1 MADAPPQVMT
11 VLGPVP
17 ADELGPT
24 IMHEHVL
31 INMECY
37 WQPPREVSL
46 RTIAEGPVEMTK
58 LGILR
63 RNPLLI
69 RDNVMLTDLDLAID
83 ELREFRMLGG
93 GTIVDVTLADIGR
106 DPRALQIAS
115 RMTGLN
121 IVCGCGHY
129 LHLAHPASLAEES
142 IESIAE
148 RIVREV
154 RDGIDG
160 TGVRPG
166 VIGEIG
172 TADPL
177 HPDEEK
183 VLRAAAR
190 AQSQTGLALTIH
202 LDPSA
207 GKGHEILDI
216 VEGEGADTTKVV
228 LDHLDATIDES
239 LAYHRSLA
247 ERGAIIEYDAVG
259 SESYWPGLAGGR
271 SFWLPSDRVRAR
283 AVAGLF
289 DAGFGEQVVLSHDV
303 CKKMDLLAYGGFGY
317 AHILR
322 SFVANLRDFGL
333 GEREIVQVTVEN
345 PRRVLVPSAVAV
357 SDAAPAVSGTAA

>member
-1 MADAPPQVMT
+1 MT

-24 IMHEHVL
+24 MMHEHVL
-31 INMECY
+31 INLECY
-37 WQPPREVSL
+37 WQPPREMSL
-46 RTIAEGPVEMTK
+46 RTIAEGPVEITK

-63 RNPLLI
+63 RNALLI
-69 RDNVMLTDLDLAID
+69 RDNVMLADLDLAID
-83 ELREFRMLGG
+83 ELREFKKLGG

-129 LHLAHPASLAEES
+129 IHLAHPASLANES
-142 IESIAE
+142 VESIAE
-148 RIVREV
+148 RIVRESQ
-154 RDGIDG
+154 DGIDG

-202 LDPSA
+202 LDSAA

-216 VEGEGADTTKVV
+216 VEDEGADTTKVV
-228 LDHLDATIDES
+228 LGHLDATIDES

-247 ERGAIIEYDAVG
+247 ERGAIIEYDGVG
-259 SESYWPGLAGGR
+259 MELYWPMTGQR
-271 SFWLPSDRVRAR
+271 SFWTPSDRDRAR

-289 DAGFGEQVVLSHDV
+289 DAGFGEQVVLSQDV
-303 CKKMDLLAYGGFGY
+303 CMKTALLAYGGFGY

-322 SFVANLRDFGL
+322 SFLMNLRDFGL

-345 PRRVLVPSAVAV
+345 PSRVLASSA
-357 SDAAPAVSGTAA
+357 SAARA